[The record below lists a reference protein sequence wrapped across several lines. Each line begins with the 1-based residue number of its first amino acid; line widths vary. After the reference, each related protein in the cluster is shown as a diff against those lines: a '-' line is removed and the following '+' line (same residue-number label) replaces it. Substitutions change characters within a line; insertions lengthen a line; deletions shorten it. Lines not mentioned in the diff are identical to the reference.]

1 MWIAGKLYNHRA
13 RNLPQLQTMSAL
25 SVGLEVRFT
34 GGKYNGFEGQVA
46 KLCDEYAS
54 VIINYDGKPH
64 ELVESTK
71 FLTPLAQWLQG
82 KNEDELR
89 LRGHNT

>member
-1 MWIAGKLYNHRA
+1 MN
-13 RNLPQLQTMSAL
+13 
-25 SVGLEVRFT
+25 VGEPVRFT
-34 GGKYNGFEGQVA
+34 GGKYNGFEGTVA

-54 VIINYDGKPH
+54 VVINYEGKPH
-64 ELVESTK
+64 ELVESVK
-71 FLTPLAQWLQG
+71 FLTPMAQWLQG